1 MKKLHHIIAGALL
14 GSAALAAALP
24 AAAQAPAYP
33 AAKPIRIVLPFP
45 AGSSTDSFMRVY
57 TERLREKIGQLVIL
71 DPRPGAGA
79 VIATQA
85 VTSQPPDGYTLMMAT
100 SSQTITSAKANP
112 PFDIRKDMTHI
123 IQLVG
128 GPVIIGVNVEK
139 LPNAKTVKDLVD
151 YAKANPGK
159 VNFGSYGPG
168 SLGHLAV
175 ELFNEVMDV
184 KTVHIPYKGSPANM
198 IALANG
204 DSHAAIDVMT
214 FMAAQIQAGKVRALA
229 VTTQDRSSNLPDLPG
244 MKESGYPGYTVM
256 FWQGLSGPAGMPKDL
271 VTRINVAA
279 NATLKEQAVLDYTKK
294 TQTLLVGG
302 TSEAITDIINR
313 EVTTW
318 AKLIKEKNIEVN

>member
-1 MKKLHHIIAGALL
+1 MRKLHRMVAAALL
-14 GSAALAAALP
+14 GSAALTAAMP
-24 AAAQAPAYP
+24 VAAQAPAYP
-33 AAKPIRIVLPFP
+33 SKPIRIVLPFP

-57 TERLREKIGQLVIL
+57 TERLREKIGQLVLI

-85 VTSQPPDGYTLMMAT
+85 VTSQPPDGYTLMMST

-128 GPVIIGVNVEK
+128 GPVIIGVEKMPNV
-139 LPNAKTVKDLVD
+139 KTVKDLVD

-159 VNFGSYGPG
+159 INFGSYGPG

-175 ELFNEVMDV
+175 ELFNEVMEV
-184 KTVHIPYKGSPANM
+184 NTVHIPYKGSPANM

-256 FWQGLSGPAGMPKDL
+256 FWQGLSGPAGMSKDL
-271 VTRINVAA
+271 VAKINAAA
-279 NATLKEQAVLDYTKK
+279 NATLKEQAVLDYAKK
-294 TQTLLVGG
+294 TQSLLFGG
-302 TSEAITDIINR
+302 TPEAITDIINR
-313 EVTTW
+313 EVTSW
-318 AKLIKEKNIEVN
+318 SKLIKEKNIEVN

>member
-1 MKKLHHIIAGALL
+1 MRKLHHIIAGALL
-14 GSAALAAALP
+14 GSAALATALP
-24 AAAQAPAYP
+24 VAAQAPAYP
-33 AAKPIRIVLPFP
+33 SKPVRIVLPFP

-57 TERLREKIGQLVIL
+57 TERMREKIGQLVIL

-85 VTSQPPDGYTLMMAT
+85 VTSQPPDGYTLMMST
-100 SSQTITSAKANP
+100 SSQTITSAKDKP

-123 IQLVG
+123 IQLTG
-128 GPVIIGVNVEK
+128 GPVIIGINVEK
-139 LPNAKTVKDLVD
+139 LPNVKTVKELVD

-159 VNFGSYGPG
+159 INFGSYGPG
-168 SLGHLAV
+168 SLAHLAI

-198 IALANG
+198 LALASG
-204 DSHAAIDVMT
+204 DSHAALDVMS

-244 MKESGYPGYTVM
+244 MKEAGYPGYTVM

-271 VTRINVAA
+271 VNKINTAA
-279 NATLKEQAVLDYTKK
+279 NATLKEQAVLDYAKK
-294 TQTLLVGG
+294 TQTLLFGG
-302 TSEAITDIINR
+302 TPEAITDIINR
-313 EVTTW
+313 EVTSW

>member
-1 MKKLHHIIAGALL
+1 MSKLRTIIAGALL
-14 GSAALAAALP
+14 SSAALAASLP

-45 AGSSTDSFMRVY
+45 AGSSTDTMMRVY
-57 TERLREKIGQLVIL
+57 TDRMREKIGQLIIL

-100 SSQTITSAKANP
+100 SSQTITSAKDKP

-128 GPVIIGVNVEK
+128 GPVIIAVNVER
-139 LPNAKTVKDLVD
+139 LPNVKTVKDLVD
-151 YAKANPGK
+151 YAKANSGK
-159 VNFGSYGPG
+159 INFGSYGPG

-175 ELFNEVMDV
+175 ELFNQSMNV

-198 IALANG
+198 LALANG

-229 VTTQDRSSNLPDLPG
+229 ATTQDRAANLPDLPG
-244 MKESGYPGYTVM
+244 MKESGYQDYTVM
-256 FWQGLSGPAGMPKDL
+256 FWQGLSGPANMPKD
-271 VTRINVAA
+271 VVAKINTAA
-279 NATLKEQAVLDYTKK
+279 NAALKDQAVLDYAKK
-294 TQTLLVGG
+294 TQTQLYGG
-302 TSEAITDIINR
+302 TPEAITDIINR

-318 AKLIKEKNIEVN
+318 AKLIKDAKIEID